1 MSLAE
6 HRRHERKPIAVEF
19 RCTEASGVGELY
31 FEAADLSAG
40 GTFLKA
46 DFLFEQ
52 GEKLWLQF
60 QVPGVPK
67 VMRAEGRVRWVRRF
81 PEASE
86 PGGMGVEFEAIGDSD
101 RATLSKY
108 LERA

>member
-1 MSLAE
+1 MDTE

-19 RCTEASGVGELY
+19 KCTEASGVGELV
-31 FEAADLSAG
+31 FEASDLSVG

-67 VMRAEGRVRWVRRF
+67 TVHAEGRVRWVRLF
-81 PEASE
+81 PEDDQ
-86 PGGMGVEFEAIGDSD
+86 PGGMGVEFETITESD
-101 RATLSKY
+101 RAMLARY
-108 LERA
+108 LR

>member
-1 MSLAE
+1 MGPGTE
-6 HRRHERKPIAVEF
+6 HRRHERKPINTVF
-19 RCTEASGVGELY
+19 RCTEASGVGELV

-40 GTFLKA
+40 GAFLKA

-67 VMRAEGRVRWVRRF
+67 VVHAEGRVRWVRLF
-81 PEASE
+81 PEGAQ
-86 PGGMGVEFEAIGDSD
+86 PGGMGVEFETITESD
-101 RATLSKY
+101 RALLTRY
-108 LERA
+108 LR

>member
-1 MSLAE
+1 MDATD
-6 HRRHERKPIAVEF
+6 HRRHERKPISVAF
-19 RCTEASGVGELY
+19 KCTEASGVGELL

-67 VMRAEGRVRWVRRF
+67 VMHAEGRVRWVRRF
-81 PEASE
+81 PEAQE
-86 PGGMGVEFEAIGDSD
+86 PGGMGVEFETITDDD
-101 RATLSKY
+101 RAMLARY
-108 LERA
+108 LNRA